1 MKVYHAS
8 SIVVDIPNTSHSR
21 EHLDFGKGFYVT
33 TLEHQA
39 VEYGQRF
46 LRRGRKAWLNVY
58 DLSEEFGDLKVIRFD
73 AYDEAWLDFITE
85 CRAGRMFGD
94 YDIVCGGIA
103 NDKVFRTI
111 DLYFS
116 GDLNKQDALRRLM
129 YEKPNNQLC
138 FRTDVAIKRCLHF
151 LNAVEL

>member
-8 SIVVDIPNTSHSR
+8 SVIVDLPDASHSR

-33 TLEHQA
+33 TIERQA

-58 DLSEEFGDLKVIRFD
+58 ELKEDFGNLKTICFD
-73 AYDEAWLDFITE
+73 AYDEAWLDFVTE
-85 CRAGRMFGD
+85 CRAGRMCGD
-94 YDIVCGGIA
+94 YDIIRGGIA

-116 GDLNKQDALRRLM
+116 GDLNKQDVLKRLM
-129 YEKPNNQLC
+129 YEKPNDQLC
-138 FRTDVAIKRCLHF
+138 FRTEAAIKQCVNF
-151 LNAVEL
+151 LNAIEL

>member
-8 SIVVDIPNTSHSR
+8 SVIVDLPDASHSR

-33 TLEHQA
+33 TIERQA

-58 DLSEEFGDLKVIRFD
+58 ELKEDFGNLKTICFD
-73 AYDEAWLDFITE
+73 AYDEAWLDFVTE
-85 CRAGRMFGD
+85 CRAGRMCGD
-94 YDIVCGGIA
+94 YDIIRGGIA

-116 GDLNKQDALRRLM
+116 GDLNKQEALKRLM
-129 YEKPNNQLC
+129 YEKPNDQLC
-138 FRTDVAIKRCLHF
+138 FRTEAAIKQCVNF
-151 LNAVEL
+151 LNAIEL

>member
-8 SIVVDIPNTSHSR
+8 SVIVDLPDASHSR

-33 TLEHQA
+33 TIERQA
-39 VEYGQRF
+39 LEYGQRF

-58 DLSEEFGDLKVIRFD
+58 ELKEDFGNLKTICFD
-73 AYDEAWLDFITE
+73 AYDEAWLDFVTE
-85 CRAGRMFGD
+85 CRAGRMCGD
-94 YDIVCGGIA
+94 YDIIRGGIA

-116 GDLNKQDALRRLM
+116 GDLNKQDALKRLM
-129 YEKPNNQLC
+129 YEKPNDQLC
-138 FRTDVAIKRCLHF
+138 FRTEAAIKQCVNF
-151 LNAVEL
+151 LNAIEL

>member
-8 SIVVDIPNTSHSR
+8 SVIVDLPDASHSR

-33 TLEHQA
+33 TIELQA
-39 VEYGQRF
+39 LEYGQRF

-58 DLSEEFGDLKVIRFD
+58 ELKEDFGNLKTICFD
-73 AYDEAWLDFITE
+73 AYDEAWLDFVTE
-85 CRAGRMFGD
+85 CRAGRMCGD
-94 YDIVCGGIA
+94 YDIIRGGIA

-116 GDLNKQDALRRLM
+116 GDLNKQDALKRLM
-129 YEKPNNQLC
+129 YEKPNDQLC
-138 FRTDVAIKRCLHF
+138 FRTEAAIKQCVNF
-151 LNAVEL
+151 LNAIEL

>member
-8 SIVVDIPNTSHSR
+8 SVIVDLPDASHSR

-33 TLEHQA
+33 TIERQA

-58 DLSEEFGDLKVIRFD
+58 ELKEDFGNLKTICFD
-73 AYDEAWLDFITE
+73 AYDEAWLDFVTE
-85 CRAGRMFGD
+85 CRSVRMCGD
-94 YDIVCGGIA
+94 YDIIRGGIA

-116 GDLNKQDALRRLM
+116 GDLNKQDTLRRLM
-129 YEKPNNQLC
+129 YEKPNDQLC

-151 LNAVEL
+151 LNAIEL

>member
-8 SIVVDIPNTSHSR
+8 SVIVDLPDASHSR

-33 TLEHQA
+33 TIERQA

-58 DLSEEFGDLKVIRFD
+58 ELKEDFGNLKTICFD
-73 AYDEAWLDFITE
+73 AYDEAWLDFVTE
-85 CRAGRMFGD
+85 CRAGRMCGD
-94 YDIVCGGIA
+94 YDIIRGGIA

-116 GDLNKQDALRRLM
+116 GDLNKQDALKRLM
-129 YEKPNNQLC
+129 YEKPNDQLC
-138 FRTDVAIKRCLHF
+138 FRTEAAIKQCVNF
-151 LNAVEL
+151 LNAIEL

>member
-8 SIVVDIPNTSHSR
+8 SVVVDIPNTSHSR

-58 DLSEEFGDLKVIRFD
+58 DLSEEFGDLNVISKINEI
-73 AYDEAWLDFITE
+73 YTS
-85 CRAGRMFGD
+85 FGCV
-94 YDIVCGGIA
+94 ICSWA
-103 NDKVFRTI
+103 PSSQCN
-111 DLYFS
+111 
-116 GDLNKQDALRRLM
+116 
-129 YEKPNNQLC
+129 LC
-138 FRTDVAIKRCLHF
+138 ASLI
-151 LNAVEL
+151 

>member
-8 SIVVDIPNTSHSR
+8 SVIVDLPDASHSR

-33 TLEHQA
+33 TIERQA

-58 DLSEEFGDLKVIRFD
+58 ELKEDFGNLKTICFD
-73 AYDEAWLDFITE
+73 AYDETWLDFVTE
-85 CRAGRMFGD
+85 CRAGRMCGD
-94 YDIVCGGIA
+94 YDIIRGGIA

-116 GDLNKQDALRRLM
+116 GDLNKQDTLRRLM
-129 YEKPNNQLC
+129 YEKPNDQLC
-138 FRTDVAIKRCLHF
+138 FRTNVAIKRCLHF
-151 LNAVEL
+151 LNAIEL